1 MTCIQ
6 RVTQETCSQ
15 LSQLFSTFSQLFLN
29 FFSTFLN
36 FFSTLFPHMLTF
48 GIAPPLALKGP
59 RLFGLE
65 KEQPNDL
72 YNIFYRSVRYS
83 IFYNRKKTILPSL
96 KYFTTLV
103 RDELKIKYGANRHL
117 KYAASPIEA
126 RALLWMRQEMGWAQT
141 IPERMPTITNN

>member
-1 MTCIQ
+1 
-6 RVTQETCSQ
+6 
-15 LSQLFSTFSQLFLN
+15 
-29 FFSTFLN
+29 
-36 FFSTLFPHMLTF
+36 MLTF
-48 GIAPPLALKGP
+48 GIAPPLVLKGP

-117 KYAASPIEA
+117 KYAASPTEA
-126 RALLWMRQEMGWAQT
+126 RALLWMRKEMGWAQT